1 MWAGGDMMSV
11 IHLTMSDTASSPWPF
26 HSLWIRW

>member
-1 MWAGGDMMSV
+1 MMSV